1 LKLLLVSQYFS
12 PENFIIND
20 VVRMLAAQGHEV
32 VVVTGK
38 PNYPDG
44 KIFPGYRAGG
54 VQRELFLD
62 KIEVLRVPLWPRS
75 NGGARNLILN
85 YLSFVF
91 SGLIFFPWLLRARQF
106 DSILVFAPSPITQ
119 VIPAILL
126 KWLKKAHLAV
136 WVQDLWPESLAAT
149 GFIRH
154 SNLLKA
160 VGYLVRGIYAGS
172 DTLLV
177 QSKAFVEPV
186 ARYARREKIIYYP
199 NSIAAQAPAKAAETI
214 SSAFAGELEQHFSV
228 VFAGNLGTAQ
238 AVETLL
244 EAAIELKHDA
254 EIRLVLVGSGSRLAW
269 LQAMKQAHQL
279 DNLILPG
286 RFPVEAMP
294 QIFECADALLVSL
307 RDEAIFAQTIPS
319 KIQAYLAAG
328 RPIIAS
334 LRGEGARVLMEAG
347 AGRVCDPGDPTAL
360 AALIRTMKGLPTA
373 ELQAMGQAGKEY
385 FHEHFEMSSQ
395 VTRLVE
401 ILDTQRKEPQSCA
414 Y

>member
-1 LKLLLVSQYFS
+1 MKLLIVSQYFW
-12 PENFIIND
+12 PETFIIND
-20 VVRMLAAQGHEV
+20 LARTLSEQGHEL

-38 PNYPDG
+38 PNYPEGSVYDG
-44 KIFPGYRAGG
+44 YQHFG
-54 VQRELFLD
+54 VQREQFAGS
-62 KIEVLRVPLWPRS
+62 IEVVRVPLWPRG

-91 SGLIFFPWLLRARQF
+91 SGLVFFPWLLRKREF
-106 DSILVFAPSPITQ
+106 DAILVFAPSPITQ
-119 VIPAILL
+119 AIPAILL
-126 KWLKKAHLAV
+126 KWLKKTHLAV

-154 SNLLKA
+154 PNLLKA
-160 VGYLVRGIYAGS
+160 VGYLVRGIYAGC

-177 QSKAFVEPV
+177 QSRAFVEPV
-186 ARYARREKIIYYP
+186 ARYTRREKIIYYP
-199 NSIAAQAPAKAAETI
+199 NSMDVQAPAKAVERI
-214 SSAFAGELEQHFSV
+214 SPELAGELEQHFSV

-244 EAAIELKHDA
+244 DAAIRLKHDA
-254 EIRLVLVGSGSRLAW
+254 DIRLVLVGSGSRLAW
-269 LQAMKQAHQL
+269 LQAQKQAHQL
-279 DNLILPG
+279 DNLLLPG

-294 QIFECADALLVSL
+294 QIFERADVLLVSL
-307 RDEAIFAQTIPS
+307 RDEEIFAQTIPS

-328 RPIIAS
+328 RPVIAS

-347 AGRVCDPGDPTAL
+347 AGRACEPDDPAAL
-360 AALIRTMKGLPTA
+360 AALIRTMKGLPAT
-373 ELQAMGQAGKEY
+373 ELQTMGRAGKAY
-385 FHEHFEMSSQ
+385 FHEHFEMSNQ

-401 ILDTQRKEPQSCA
+401 ILDTQRKERQSCA